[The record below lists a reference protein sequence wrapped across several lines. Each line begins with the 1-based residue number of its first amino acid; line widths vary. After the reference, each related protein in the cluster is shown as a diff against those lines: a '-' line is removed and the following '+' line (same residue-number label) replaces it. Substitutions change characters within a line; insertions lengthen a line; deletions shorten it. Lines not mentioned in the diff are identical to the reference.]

1 MSNRRRPLT
10 TRLFT
15 ASDARPSLSKLK
27 YQWKSGYGMLLPAF
41 FLLIMFMYYPA
52 LSAIVF
58 SFSSWDGFNAPI
70 FNGLHNY
77 ITLVKDPVF
86 WISIRNVAV
95 WAVVKT
101 ILEIAIPL
109 LVAVIIYHLR
119 SKQMQYIY
127 RVIFVVPV
135 VVPDIVLY
143 LIWSFFFDP
152 NIGVLSHLFSAL
164 GLAGATPNWLGDPNI
179 ALFSLMSVGF
189 PFVVPFNLL
198 IFFAGLQAI
207 PDEVMESARIEGVG
221 RARRFFQIELPLV
234 MGQMKLLLILTMIQL
249 LQNVTLPLVLTNGG
263 PGYSTYVPGLLM
275 YLLAFQNGQFGLGMA
290 VSMVIF
296 ILVLSLTWIQFRY
309 IRPGAEYSA

>member
-1 MSNRRRPLT
+1 M
-10 TRLFT
+10 
-15 ASDARPSLSKLK
+15 
-27 YQWKSGYGMLLPAF
+27 
-41 FLLIMFMYYPA
+41 
-52 LSAIVF
+52 
-58 SFSSWDGFNAPI
+58 
-70 FNGLHNY
+70 
-77 ITLVKDPVF
+77 F

-152 NIGVLSHLFSAL
+152 NIGVLGHLFSAL